1 MEENE
6 KKIALGI
13 VIFLLLCIIVF
24 FAGRMF
30 FFRKAPEKRVSIGRP
45 ESMSV
50 KNIKSGTKEPDRK
63 YSRSSFTSS
72 SIPAGQV
79 GSPFSKAELEE
90 MNEREKKAELE
101 VLAAQKRWIDKKV
114 NDETLSEKTREKYR
128 LRSIS
133 TYVSGLSAY
142 KAKDYRKAVK
152 DLFDSMKD
160 PKASDVSRY
169 MALMYIRSAALEMGD
184 FELFLEAT
192 RAQAVLAAEKD
203 LAVLGIT
210 RSDSGIKFVEK
221 LEMIYKMKKD
231 PSEFN
236 RRVEEIMSKNNVR
249 EEYRKRVE
257 DALKKEIEE
266 YDEIYGDYFKRF

>member
-1 MEENE
+1 M
-6 KKIALGI
+6 
-13 VIFLLLCIIVF
+13 
-24 FAGRMF
+24 
-30 FFRKAPEKRVSIGRP
+30 
-45 ESMSV
+45 
-50 KNIKSGTKEPDRK
+50 
-63 YSRSSFTSS
+63 
-72 SIPAGQV
+72 